1 MYNSNMG
8 WLQLTLSLNLLPMVL
23 SAEVFRDCTRD
34 LYDRVVRFE
43 YMYYDGYWMYPYNKL
58 RQHGPSYHY
67 TEKEFYSANDMNT
80 NAYKAAIHKVHERTI
95 YEPSNA
101 LPFYVREC
109 GGGWACLESRHKDW
123 RFYYLSINSR
133 YTEPEVVL
141 QWSLNPE
148 VSGNMMHKIECTDCA
163 SLKKCHIIHQTGLK
177 KYFSN
182 RQGYIHAC
190 NTCGEPS
197 WFHWRIVAPMPSD
210 QYRIVAVSDCRRN
223 ASFAVTVL
231 KGTTVQNTFK
241 PYYSRWVFKI
251 MCSRGVDDSC
261 LVESTEDMAFEFKK
275 AFQKATELRS
285 LTFAQQWTMT
295 DDSVFN
301 SEQPVMMGLFNVA
314 PGKKFSIRQLQG
326 TYGPFL
332 IKSTHYD
339 VYQESC

>member
-1 MYNSNMG
+1 MG
-8 WLQLTLSLNLLPMVL
+8 WLNLALSLHLLPMAF

-231 KGTTVQNTFK
+231 KGTTVRNTFK

-261 LVESTEDMAFEFKK
+261 LLESTEDMAFEFKK

>member
-1 MYNSNMG
+1 MG
-8 WLQLTLSLNLLPMVL
+8 WLQLTLSLHLLPVVF

-177 KYFSN
+177 KYFTN

-223 ASFAVTVL
+223 ASFAMTVL

-241 PYYSRWVFKI
+241 PYYS
-251 MCSRGVDDSC
+251 
-261 LVESTEDMAFEFKK
+261 STEDMAFEFKK

-295 DDSVFN
+295 DESVFN